1 MTKTEVQVNLN
12 SSELGILMS
21 ALQCVESRE
30 ECQIEKE
37 HGSLSTLYNRL
48 NDLSVGMD
56 LCQHLN
62 PNPMSNLPSNYN
74 SWVDNMKEP
83 VTPATNP
90 ELWYQWYSI
99 VKEDAPFILDTFIEN
114 TAAKMELTVDYF
126 VAEFLPNE

>member
-1 MTKTEVQVNLN
+1 ML
-12 SSELGILMS
+12 
-21 ALQCVESRE
+21 
-30 ECQIEKE
+30 
-37 HGSLSTLYNRL
+37 
-48 NDLSVGMD
+48 
-56 LCQHLN
+56 
-62 PNPMSNLPSNYN
+62 NLPSDYT